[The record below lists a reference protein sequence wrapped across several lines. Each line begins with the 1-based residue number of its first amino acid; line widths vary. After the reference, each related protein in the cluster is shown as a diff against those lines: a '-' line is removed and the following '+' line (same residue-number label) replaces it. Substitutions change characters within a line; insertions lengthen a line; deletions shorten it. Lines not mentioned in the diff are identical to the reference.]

1 MCGFSIRPHHLLC
14 LQFFEG
20 KGYNDDFVK
29 HMTEIHKKL
38 LNENPVINIVSGV
51 DDICK
56 NCPNNENGQCN
67 KEPSVSGNDNRTY
80 DAMKDDLKNEQTWE
94 ELTEIVYKNIIDKN
108 KLRVVCRTCRWS
120 EICIKHLR

>member
-20 KGYNDDFVK
+20 KGYSDDFVK
-29 HMTEIHKKL
+29 HMAEIHKKL
-38 LNENPVINIVSGV
+38 LNENPIINIVAGV

-67 KEPSVSGNDNRTY
+67 KEPSVLGNDNRTY
-80 DAMKDDLKNEQTWE
+80 DAMKDDLKNEQTWK

-108 KLRVVCRTCRWS
+108 KLKVVCKTCRWS
-120 EICIKHLR
+120 EICTKYR